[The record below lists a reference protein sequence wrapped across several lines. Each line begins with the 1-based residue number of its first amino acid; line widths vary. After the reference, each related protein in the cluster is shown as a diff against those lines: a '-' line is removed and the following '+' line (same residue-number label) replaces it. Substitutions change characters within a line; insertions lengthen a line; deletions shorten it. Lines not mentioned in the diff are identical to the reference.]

1 MKYRPEI
8 DGLRTMAVLPV
19 VFFHS
24 GLSGFSGG
32 FIGVD
37 IFFVI
42 SGFLITTLL
51 EEELREGRFSIVGF
65 YERRARRILP
75 AIFFY
80 LILTT
85 IFAALLFLPS
95 FFIDYAKSMV
105 SVALFISNFYFWKF
119 SGYFEDSALL
129 RPLLHTW
136 SLSVEEQFYI
146 FMPLAMWLLNRWTGG
161 LRLAVFAAVA
171 AASFALSVYATDV
184 APTANFFLLPTR
196 CWELLLGALLAIWG
210 RQSTLPN
217 PANNLLA
224 IAGLSA
230 ILFAVFTYS
239 AATPFPGLSAA
250 LPCMGAVILIYTGGE
265 QHSIVA
271 RLLSTRPFVFT
282 GRISYSLY
290 LSHWPIAV
298 FLRYV
303 TLREPGVLD
312 AIFIIVSSYILASF
326 SWWFVE
332 GPFRGKAIISSRGG
346 VFASAALGLF
356 AAFTVA
362 YGTIA
367 ANGFPNRFPAFEA
380 QTEMLHLKKQQTAA
394 AGDVQTWRNDKC
406 FFENGDEFKNWKPEN
421 CQLTKTS
428 GDAALLWGDSYAA
441 HYVPGI
447 VANAEQT
454 SLQIYE
460 YTYAGCPPILAYYSY
475 ARPSCQQFNRNVLN
489 LIKTLN
495 VKHVILSGRWVD
507 LRLRGL
513 DLLQDTISTLKA
525 MGVDVTVIGQSPM
538 FVTDVRVIGFE
549 KATLGETSSSWPTI
563 IEPNFNEQLKAAAK
577 GADFIDPIINL
588 CPGGTCNYII
598 DGQFLYFDSGH
609 FSDFGSDIVVKQYFP
624 FGHKSPMETEGIQN
638 VAN

>member
-42 SGFLITTLL
+42 SGFLITTLI
-51 EEELREGRFSIVGF
+51 EEELKNGRFSIVGF

-75 AIFFY
+75 ALFFY

-85 IFAALLFLPS
+85 FFAALLFLPS
-95 FFIDYAKSMV
+95 FFIDYSKSMV

-146 FMPLAMWLLNRWTGG
+146 FMPLAMWLLHRWTGS

-171 AASFALSVYATDV
+171 AGSFALSVYATDV

-196 CWELLLGALLAIWG
+196 CWELLIGALLAIWG
-210 RQSTLPN
+210 RQSALPS
-217 PANNLLA
+217 PANNLLS
-224 IAGLSA
+224 IVGLSA

-250 LPCMGAVILIYTGGE
+250 LPCIGAVILIYAGGAE
-265 QHSIVA
+265 RSIVA
-271 RLLSTRPFVFT
+271 RLLSTKPFVFT
-282 GRISYSLY
+282 GKISYSLY
-290 LSHWPIAV
+290 LAHWPIAV

-303 TLREPGVLD
+303 TLREPGTFD
-312 AIFIIVSSYILASF
+312 AMFIIVSSYILASC

-332 GPFRGKAIISSRGG
+332 RPFRGKAIISSRGG
-346 VFASAALGLF
+346 VFASAAMGLF

-367 ANGFPNRFPAFEA
+367 ANGFPNRFPAYEA

-394 AGDVQTWRNDKC
+394 AGVNQTWRNDKC
-406 FFENGDEFKNWKPEN
+406 FFENGDAFKSWKPEN

-428 GDAALLWGDSYAA
+428 GDVALLWGDSYAA

-447 VANAEQT
+447 VANADQT

-460 YTYAGCPPILAYYSY
+460 YTYAGCPPVLAYYSY
-475 ARPSCQQFNRNVLN
+475 ARPNCQQFNRNALN

-513 DLLQDTISTLKA
+513 DLLQDTISTLKG

-538 FVTDVRVIGFE
+538 FVTDVKVIGFE
-549 KATLGETSSSWPTI
+549 KATLGESSSSWPTI
-563 IEPNFNEQLKAAAK
+563 IEANFNEQLKAAAK
-577 GADFIDPIINL
+577 GAAFIDPIINL
-588 CPGGTCNYII
+588 CPSGICDYIM
-598 DGQFLYFDSGH
+598 DSQFLYFDSGH
-609 FSDFGSDIVVKQYFP
+609 FSDFGSAFVVKLYFP
-624 FGHKSPMETEGIQN
+624 LSYRGDYAIRN

>member
-42 SGFLITTLL
+42 SGFLITTIIEDDLKA
-51 EEELREGRFSIVGF
+51 GRFSIVGF

-75 AIFFY
+75 ALFFY
-80 LILTT
+80 LLLTT
-85 IFAALLFLPS
+85 LFASLLFLPS
-95 FFIDYAKSMV
+95 FFIDYSKSMA

-146 FMPLAMWLLNRWTGG
+146 FMPLAMWLLHRWRGG
-161 LRLAVFAAVA
+161 LRLAAFAAVA

-217 PANNLLA
+217 LINNLLA
-224 IAGLSA
+224 IAGFLA
-230 ILFAVFTYS
+230 IVIAVFTYS

-250 LPCMGAVILIYTGGE
+250 LPCIGAVILIYTGGAK
-265 QHSIVA
+265 QSIVA
-271 RLLSTRPFVFT
+271 RLLSTKPFVFT
-282 GRISYSLY
+282 GKISYSLY
-290 LSHWPIAV
+290 LAHWPIAV

-303 TLREPGVLD
+303 TLREPGALD
-312 AIFIIVSSYILASF
+312 AIFIIVSSYVLAVC

-332 GPFRGKAIISSRGG
+332 RPFRGREIISSRGK
-346 VFASAALGLF
+346 VFASAATGLF
-356 AAFTVA
+356 AAFAVA

-367 ANGFPNRFPAFEA
+367 AGGFPNRFPAYEA
-380 QTEMLHLKKQQTAA
+380 QAEMLRLKEKPLAVA
-394 AGDVQTWRNDKC
+394 AGEDQTWRNDRC

-428 GDAALLWGDSYAA
+428 GDVAFLWGDSYAA

-447 VANAEQT
+447 VANAGQT

-460 YTYAGCPPILAYYSY
+460 YTYAGCPPVLAYYSY
-475 ARPSCQQFNRNVLN
+475 ARPNCQQFNRNALN

-507 LRLRGL
+507 LRVRGL

-525 MGVDVTVIGQSPM
+525 LGVDVTVIGQSPM

-549 KATLGETSSSWPTI
+549 KAALGEASSSWPTV
-563 IEPNFNEQLKAAAK
+563 IEANFNEQLRSVSK
-577 GADFIDPIINL
+577 GATFVDPIANL
-588 CPGGTCNYII
+588 CSGGNCNYII
-598 DGQFLYFDSGH
+598 DGQFIYFDSGH
-609 FSDFGSDIVVKQYFP
+609 FSDFGSALVVKRYFP
-624 FGHKSPMETEGIQN
+624 LAYKSAYN
-638 VAN
+638 N